1 MIWKLNSLLN
11 NNNKISEKI
20 NNTKMK
26 KVNIKLGILALAFFS
41 TMSLTAQD
49 HTVSIGNAASTTI
62 VIKEVNRVSVEAYSG
77 NEIQIEASSSKERSE
92 RANGLKALSAMGED
106 NTGIGLN
113 VTKDGDEITIFQA
126 SRRGQ
131 GKYTIKVPAG
141 VSLQIEH
148 TGQWEGGKIEVFG
161 ITGEVEISGNYNA
174 VYMED
179 ITGPALVSTVY
190 GQIEVMFSSV
200 NQSSPISLEST
211 YGDVDV
217 TIPSNTKADLT
228 IKTPYGEAFSDLDME
243 FPEKDGMKRMSS
255 TIQGQINGGGVEMYL
270 KASYKN
276 VYLRKK

>member
-1 MIWKLNSLLN
+1 MKLSRCSLLN

-26 KVNIKLGILALAFFS
+26 KVNIKFALLTLAFLS
-41 TMSLTAQD
+41 ALSLNAQD
-49 HTVSIGNAASTTI
+49 HTISVADARATTI
-62 VIKEVNRVSVEAYSG
+62 IIKEVNRVSVEAYDG
-77 NEIQIEASSSKERSE
+77 DEIQIEASGNKERSE

-113 VTKDGDEITIFQA
+113 VEKNGDEITIFQA

-131 GKYTIKVPAG
+131 GKYTIKVPAS
-141 VSLQIEH
+141 VKLQIEH
-148 TGQWEGGKIEVFG
+148 TGQWEGGKIEVYG
-161 ITGEVEISGNYNA
+161 VTGEVEISGNYNA

-190 GQIEVMFSSV
+190 GKIEAKFSSV
-200 NQSSPISLEST
+200 SQTGPMSLEST

-217 TIPSNTKADLT
+217 TVPANTKADLT
-228 IKTPYGEAFSDLDME
+228 IKTPYGEAFSDLDIA
-243 FPEKDGMKRMSS
+243 FPNKDGMKRMS
-255 TIQGQINGGGVEMYL
+255 TTVEGQTNGGGVEMYL